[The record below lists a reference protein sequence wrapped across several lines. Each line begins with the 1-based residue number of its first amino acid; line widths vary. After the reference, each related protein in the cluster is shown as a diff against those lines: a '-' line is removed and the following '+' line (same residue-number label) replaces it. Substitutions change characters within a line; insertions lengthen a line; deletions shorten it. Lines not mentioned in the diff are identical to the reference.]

1 MTAPAAPSPFVVG
14 QLDRLRSAAA
24 LGPVLDLAC
33 GRGRHARWLAADGL
47 RVVALDRNAAALR
60 ALAAEA
66 EASALP
72 IEPVRADAEHAAG
85 LALRAARFGA
95 IVVTRFLYRPL
106 APALEALLLP
116 GGLLVYETFTKK
128 NRELGQGPENED
140 FLLDEGE
147 LPRMFHGLEVLCSEE
162 GLRPRPEGAGAEWV
176 ASLSARK
183 PRPRAL
189 RF

>member
-1 MTAPAAPSPFVVG
+1 MTSPAAPSPFVVG

-33 GRGRHARWLAADGL
+33 GRGRHARWLAAHGL
-47 RVVALDRNAAALR
+47 RVVALDRDRAALR

-85 LALRAARFGA
+85 LPLRPACFGA

-106 APALEALLLP
+106 APSLEALLRP
-116 GGLLVYETFTKK
+116 AGLLLYETFTKK
-128 NRELGQGPENED
+128 NRELGQVPANSS

-147 LPRMFHGLEVLCSEE
+147 LPTLFPRLDVLCFEE
-162 GLRPRPEGAGAEWV
+162 RFRPRPGGAGVEWV

-183 PRPRAL
+183 RLPANGPS
-189 RF
+189 